1 MHSRSLGSL
10 LKIENKKI
18 IFVVEKRHI
27 LGFVKM
33 CVFPEGGISGLGS
46 SGWACYVGEFHPKC
60 SKFGTIVHLGSK
72 S

>member
-1 MHSRSLGSL
+1 
-10 LKIENKKI
+10 
-18 IFVVEKRHI
+18 
-27 LGFVKM
+27 M

-72 S
+72 TEETNLKKKISLKGQQFFRMLIFCIVVHWGPH